1 MLVSVH
7 RSGESANTVRLLTS
21 HIDGEEVG
29 TCVDVSRIDGDIQH
43 VQGIEQRGACLIY
56 GNHFRDSKLLLLIFH
71 INKGRD
77 GFVCLYSISKVGWLT
92 SHVDRGRVPMY
103 MYKDI
108 GDIFEGNFH
117 PTWSIR
123 DALNEGQNILL
134 LGMSGTFPKGSSYI
148 VYK

>member
-29 TCVDVSRIDGDIQH
+29 TCVDVSHIDGDIQL
-43 VQGIEQRGACLIY
+43 VQGIEQRGTCLIY
-56 GNHFRDSKLLLLIFH
+56 GNYFRDSKLPLLIFH

-77 GFVCLYSISKVGWLT
+77 GFVCLHSISKVGWLT
-92 SHVDRGRVPMY
+92 SHVDGGRMPMY

-108 GDIFEGNFH
+108 EAF
-117 PTWSIR
+117 S
-123 DALNEGQNILL
+123 
-134 LGMSGTFPKGSSYI
+134 KGKLPPY
-148 VYK
+148 VEH

>member
-43 VQGIEQRGACLIY
+43 VQGIEQRGACLMY

-92 SHVDRGRVPMY
+92 SHMLTG
-103 MYKDI
+103 
-108 GDIFEGNFH
+108 EGYQC
-117 PTWSIR
+117 TCTK
-123 DALNEGQNILL
+123 IL
-134 LGMSGTFPKGSSYI
+134 GTFSRETSTLRGALGILSTRVKTY
-148 VYK
+148 YY